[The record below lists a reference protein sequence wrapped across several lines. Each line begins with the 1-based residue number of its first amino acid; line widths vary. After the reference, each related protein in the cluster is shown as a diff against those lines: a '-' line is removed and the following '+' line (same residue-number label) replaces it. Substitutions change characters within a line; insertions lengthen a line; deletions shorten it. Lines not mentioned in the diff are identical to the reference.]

1 MKKTFILTFIF
12 ALTLCLFP
20 LKTNAISNSEVS
32 LNINSPSAILMEYST
47 GKILY
52 SKNEREKMYPASMT
66 KMMSMYLLLDCIKKQ
81 THSFNDMVTV
91 SSFAASMGG
100 SQIFL
105 KENEKMTFEDLFT
118 AIAVAS
124 ANDAVVA
131 LAEYTY
137 GDVGIFI
144 DKMNEKSKEFGMLDT
159 NFVNTTGFH
168 DPNHYTTTLDMA
180 ILAKKLLSDHKEQL
194 LKYTSIYETYLR
206 KDTNN
211 PFWLVTTNKLLNS
224 YDGMDG
230 LKTGYTSQSGYNLTA
245 TALRDNLRLIS
256 IVMGGETSK
265 SRNADITT
273 LLNYG
278 FNNYKSVTLY
288 NKDATIKNISFVN
301 AKNSLS
307 QIVSKEDV
315 NIVIKK
321 GEKANNLKIS
331 IDILDNGAPK
341 SSNEIIGRILIKD
354 NNDSIIAQYDLYPKH
369 DVEALSFF
377 DIFISYLKILF

>member
-1 MKKTFILTFIF
+1 VKKTFILAFALMFIF
-12 ALTLCLFP
+12 ALFP
-20 LKTNAISNSEVS
+20 SKASATNSNEIV
-32 LNINSPSAILMEYST
+32 LNVNSPSGILMEYST
-47 GKILY
+47 GQILY
-52 SKNEREKMYPASMT
+52 SKNEKQRMYPASMT
-66 KMMSMYLLLDCIKKQ
+66 KMMSMYLLLECIENK
-81 THSFNDMVTV
+81 THSFDDIVTV
-91 SSFAASMGG
+91 STFASSMGG

-118 AIAVAS
+118 AVAVAS

-137 GDVGIFI
+137 GSVETFI
-144 DKMNEKSKEFGMLDT
+144 DKMNDKSKEFKMMDT

-168 DPNHYTTTLDMA
+168 DENHYTTPYDMA
-180 ILAKKLLSDHKEQL
+180 LLARKLLLDYKDSL

-206 KDTNN
+206 QDTNN

-256 IVMGGETSK
+256 VIMGGETSK

-278 FNNYKSVTLY
+278 FNNYKSLTLY
-288 NKDATIKNISFVN
+288 NKDTPIKEISFVN
-301 AKNSLS
+301 AKDKSS

-315 NIVIKK
+315 NIVVRKT
-321 GEKANNLKIS
+321 EKTNNLKIT
-331 IDILDNGAPK
+331 IDIFDNSAPK
-341 SSNEIIGRILIKD
+341 NCDEIIGKISIRDQADK
-354 NNDSIIAQYDLYPKH
+354 IIAQYDLYPKN
-369 DVEALSFF
+369 DIKQLSFF
-377 DIFISYLKILF
+377 DIFINYLKILF